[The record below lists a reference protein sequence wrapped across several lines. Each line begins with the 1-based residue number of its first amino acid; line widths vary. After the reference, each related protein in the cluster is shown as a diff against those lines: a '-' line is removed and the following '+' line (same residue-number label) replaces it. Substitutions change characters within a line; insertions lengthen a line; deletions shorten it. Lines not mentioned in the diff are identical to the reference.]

1 MISPEIFSILLNLD
15 PNPMKKKRLSS
26 RLLVLVL
33 FVYLLSCSKT
43 TQVDDQKKSVPQQVN
58 IDSLFRRENTNTI
71 QYLGRSTF
79 DCPEGPK
86 YQDSLIY
93 SNANSGNDYF
103 VGPINN
109 PGAGK
114 YYSWPD
120 GMVLDSLSGIINI
133 SKSETGL
140 KYNIGFVKHGSKDTC
155 LRTII
160 LAGVS
165 YVDSIY
171 VLSKN
176 QTHAYP
182 YFNADLK
189 INFICTGSD
198 DDDDDNVN
206 ARCEFAV
213 SNQKIKLGKV
223 TGIIDLKRTFENGVF
238 GSNPVNGTAIK
249 ASIYYRLNDKSN
261 KVLQQMDVQLV
272 YYETRAQV
280 PKVVVDYIQQK
291 SNDIMA
297 QALIM
302 AGGNP
307 RPPMIVITRS

>member
-1 MISPEIFSILLNLD
+1 
-15 PNPMKKKRLSS
+15 MKKKRLSS
-26 RLLVLVL
+26 RLLFLVI

-43 TQVDDQKKSVPQQVN
+43 HQVDEKSSQLPGKAN
-58 IDSLFRRENTNTI
+58 IDTLLRQETTNTFT
-71 QYLGRSTF
+71 YLGRSTF
-79 DCPEGPK
+79 NCPEGPNYK
-86 YQDSLIY
+86 DSLIY
-93 SNANSGNDYF
+93 SNANAGNDYF
-103 VGPINN
+103 VGPVNN
-109 PGAGK
+109 PGEGK

-120 GMVLDSLSGIINI
+120 GMVIDSLSGIINI

-140 KYNIGFVKHGSKDTC
+140 KYNIGFVRNGTKDTC

-160 LAGVS
+160 LAGAS

-171 VLSKN
+171 VLGKD
-176 QTHAYP
+176 QTLAYP

-189 INFICTGSD
+189 MNSICTGSIND
-198 DDDDDNVN
+198 DDDDDVVDNN
-206 ARCEFAV
+206 AKCEFAV
-213 SNQKIKLGKV
+213 SNRKIKIGKLS
-223 TGIIDLKRTFENGVF
+223 GIMDLRRSFENGVF
-238 GSNPVNGTAIK
+238 GSNPVNGTTVK

-261 KVLQQMDVQLV
+261 MVLQQMDVQFV
-272 YYETRAQV
+272 FYETRDQI

-291 SNDIMA
+291 SNDITA